1 MKSRTKLL
9 LTIVVIVVMIIVIA
23 VGFWKIYKYSQ
34 NEKIKDSFN
43 ESLIKLYPT
52 KI

>member
-9 LTIVVIVVMIIVIA
+9 ITIIVIVVMIIVIA

-34 NEKIKDSFN
+34 NENKR
-43 ESLIKLYPT
+43 
-52 KI
+52 